1 MYYAEVAEWQTR
13 RSQKPVRVTPHVSS
27 TLSLGTCDK
36 IPGMKLKDLYKR
48 AVTMGIEA
56 DPRGKDGVKKFLAR
70 RNKEYDELP
79 KIKKAEYDL
88 EDLVNPYTDSRIFWG
103 DPNMEVDSI
112 MAGIDINAA
121 EVLLADR
128 LNQKG
133 ESIDLLLTHHPEGA
147 SLASLH
153 EVMDVQAD
161 IWAKYGVPINIAE
174 GIMHDRIKEVQRK
187 ISPINH
193 AEAIDAA
200 KLLGFAFMGMHT
212 VTDNLVHAFMEKLFE
227 KEKPETVG
235 DVLDIL
241 KHEPEYKEAM
251 KGKAGPMI
259 FAGDAENRAGKVAPI
274 EFTGGTE
281 PSHILYEKLAL
292 FGVGTVIGMH
302 AGEEHRKEAVKH
314 HINLVIAGH
323 MSSDSLGMNLLLDAL
338 EKEGIKILPCSG
350 LIRIR
355 RG

>member
-1 MYYAEVAEWQTR
+1 
-13 RSQKPVRVTPHVSS
+13 
-27 TLSLGTCDK
+27 
-36 IPGMKLKDLYKR
+36 MKLLDLYKL
-48 AVTMGIEA
+48 AVDMGIAA
-56 DPRGKDGVKKFLAR
+56 DPRGKEGVKKLLAR
-70 RNKEYDELP
+70 RKKEYDELP
-79 KIKKAEYDL
+79 KSKKEEYDS
-88 EDLVNPYTDSRIFWG
+88 EDLVNPYSDSRIFWG
-103 DPNMEVDSI
+103 DPDLEVDSI

-174 GIMHDRIKEVQRK
+174 GVMKDRIPEVQRRF
-187 ISPINH
+187 SPVNH

-200 KLLGFAFMGMHT
+200 RLLGLAFMGMHT
-212 VTDNLVHAFMEKLFE
+212 VTDNLVHQYMEKLFE
-227 KEKPETVG
+227 KSTPDTVG

-241 KHEPEYKEAM
+241 KKEPEYKEAM

-259 FAGDAENRAGKVAPI
+259 TAGDAKNRAGRIAPV

-281 PSHILYEKLAL
+281 PSPLMYEKLSLA
-292 FGVGTVIGMH
+292 GVGTVIAMH
-302 AGEEHRKEAVKH
+302 AAEEHRKEALKH

-323 MSSDSLGMNLLLDAL
+323 MSSDSLGMNLLLDAF
-338 EKEGIKILPCSG
+338 EKQGIKILPCSG
-350 LIRIR
+350 LIRVR
-355 RG
+355 RGKTPQ